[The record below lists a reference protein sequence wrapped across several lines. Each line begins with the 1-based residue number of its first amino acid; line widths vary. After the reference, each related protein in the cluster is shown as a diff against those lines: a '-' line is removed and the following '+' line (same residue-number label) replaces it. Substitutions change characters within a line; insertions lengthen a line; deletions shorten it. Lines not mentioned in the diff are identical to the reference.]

1 MCPHDD
7 MYDRIC
13 KDRFDNHDQKLDKIL
28 DAMLGNNGD
37 GIKGRLI
44 RVEEEQKNLRRW
56 RNGIVASVTAAI
68 TALGTWIGTK

>member
-1 MCPHDD
+1 MYPHDD

-56 RNGIVASVTAAI
+56 RNGIIASMTAAM

>member
-1 MCPHDD
+1 MYPHDD